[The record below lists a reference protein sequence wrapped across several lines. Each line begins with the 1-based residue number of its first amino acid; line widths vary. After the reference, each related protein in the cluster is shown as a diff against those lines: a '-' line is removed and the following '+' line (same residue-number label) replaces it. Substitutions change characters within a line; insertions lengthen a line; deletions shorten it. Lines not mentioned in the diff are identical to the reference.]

1 MKNKLFKVMLGS
13 AAIASVSLS
22 ADSGMSSSYRP
33 YISLGAGFA
42 KPGSKDDV
50 KYKWGFLGKASLG
63 VSYDAWRLELEAAY
77 RRSKVDEFTAT
88 GIKKDEAK
96 YSVLSGMVNLFYDY
110 SFTEEFY
117 GYAGVGIG
125 VAHAA
130 YELTLAAAPNTKST
144 SGKLVFAWQLMA
156 GLGYDINEDWS
167 LTAGYRLFNTTKVKV
182 TEATAGE
189 LTKKAPFT
197 HTVEIGLRYSF

>member
-22 ADSGMSSSYRP
+22 ADSGVSSSYRP
-33 YISLGAGFA
+33 YISLGAGLA

-50 KYKWGFLGKASLG
+50 KYKWGFLGKASFG

-77 RRSKVDEFTAT
+77 RCSKVDEFTAT
-88 GIKKDEAK
+88 GINKDNAK

-125 VAHAA
+125 MAHAA
-130 YELTLAAAPNTKST
+130 YDLISTTAPNPRST

-156 GLGYDINEDWS
+156 GIGYDINEDWS
-167 LTAGYRLFNTTKVKV
+167 LTAGYRLFNTTKIKISE
-182 TEATAGE
+182 TNTGD